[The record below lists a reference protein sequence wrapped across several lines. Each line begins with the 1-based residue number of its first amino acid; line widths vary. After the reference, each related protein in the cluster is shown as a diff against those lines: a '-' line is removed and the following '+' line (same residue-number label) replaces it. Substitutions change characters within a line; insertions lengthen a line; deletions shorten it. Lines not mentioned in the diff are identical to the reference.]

1 MSSLSIL
8 IFRFLPNTL
17 VIEVDSGAPAEIKC
31 NVDATPL
38 TASTLSW
45 KRPDYKFGKQ
55 RKTGSIPVKLV

>member
-1 MSSLSIL
+1 
-8 IFRFLPNTL
+8 